1 MDIYC
6 LDQLTVYWNARRIL
20 NIDWEKSGEQKEK
33 RNLKHNEKFEWK
45 NLKYY
50 TIKQNTIE
58 ITIFMIQFA
67 RNSLSYLIHIKD
79 HIRSARSKLEKLY
92 NPLSCSKLKHL
103 GRDLDVALIDSN
115 KEWSIIC

>member
-6 LDQLTVYWNARRIL
+6 LDQLSVYWNARRIL

-50 TIKQNTIE
+50 TIKTEHN
-58 ITIFMIQFA
+58 
-67 RNSLSYLIHIKD
+67 RDYYLYDPI
-79 HIRSARSKLEKLY
+79 
-92 NPLSCSKLKHL
+92 CSK
-103 GRDLDVALIDSN
+103 
-115 KEWSIIC
+115 